1 MLFFLIPATF
11 LEPQVLCSWL
21 VTSPCAVGVY
31 PQPAIP
37 LATPCPWMRRG
48 AGAALRKVWRA
59 GCHNLAA
66 GFFRETILSCRGQLE
81 VRVSCCL
88 E

>member
-11 LEPQVLCSWL
+11 LEPQVPCSWL

-48 AGAALRKVWRA
+48 AGAALCKVCLSGGRA
-59 GCHNLAA
+59 AITSLPD
-66 GFFRETILSCRGQLE
+66 FFVKQY
-81 VRVSCCL
+81 
-88 E
+88 